1 MGLLTCV
8 EKIPNKIK
16 AVNVINLQYLMTGKV
31 PYGTER
37 RLFDVAFFH
46 NFSNEMGS
54 VETETSV
61 LHFLCF

>member
-1 MGLLTCV
+1 
-8 EKIPNKIK
+8 
-16 AVNVINLQYLMTGKV
+16 MTGKV